1 MKIDHRL
8 GLMSAVTLLAT
19 AVATAGAGDR
29 TLYVDAGAPAGG
41 DGANWSSA
49 FRDLQDALDAV
60 RTAHETD
67 LTIKIAP
74 GTYLPDRGTRDR
86 ASRFVLEPPSI
97 TSGVA
102 LRLIGTGLGGEELAP
117 GAAPL
122 VKLTGD
128 LLRNDGANWSNRLDN
143 AFTVIEIVAEH
154 AVAQT
159 NFFLSGIEVSGS
171 ERGCL
176 SPNWHSDG
184 AIKVNS
190 GEQRVLLA
198 FTDGVITANR
208 ACNSAVVDVEGSFI
222 HFDRVR
228 VFGNRPPSEGA
239 LFVARGRADGMFLD
253 RCMFSD
259 NTDQRW
265 QAGFR
270 AYDQQSW
277 LYFHRSSLDFG
288 GANGI
293 EAPGYVSLH
302 DCTVRQARGVSISWF
317 REVFVG
323 NSHFDGSVSPG
334 DNLGYTTA
342 IDGVGDISISG
353 SSFSNFTTKNQGGAV
368 WSAFSLDCTNTD
380 FIGNKSI
387 SEGNST
393 AAGAA
398 CSGGGSAH
406 FSRCR
411 FIGNSAHSPGDRAS
425 GGAVAMSSATFVQC
439 LFAGNSAT
447 GAAGADG
454 GAVSLFGSG
463 TFSLCTFHANSVS
476 ADNPVNARGPCV
488 GGWFDGVTVAASIFS
503 NSTGGVDAGPSKHIR
518 GRAEHDAVTAVDC
531 NFEGM
536 QIAPDPYGNTGAS
549 PKFIDPVGPDGIPG
563 TPDDDLRIGSG
574 SPCIDSGSNAL
585 AAVDQEP
592 DLGGLPR
599 FHDDPQTRDRGDYT
613 RVDRGA
619 YEFQGVS
626 NPAPC
631 WADITLDERVDTGDL
646 VAMLRWFGSQV
657 PTRYGPDLVADGLV
671 DTRDL
676 VKLLA
681 GFGCDMTQ
689 R

>member
-1 MKIDHRL
+1 
-8 GLMSAVTLLAT
+8 MSVVTVLTT
-19 AVATAGAGDR
+19 AAAAAGTGSR

-41 DGANWSSA
+41 DGSNWSTA

-60 RTAHETD
+60 RTAPETD

-74 GTYLPDRGTRDR
+74 GTYLPDRGTGNR

-102 LRLIGTGLGGEELAP
+102 LRLIGTQMGGGDLPP
-117 GAAPL
+117 GSAPL
-122 VKLTGD
+122 VRLTGD
-128 LLRNDGANWSNRLDN
+128 LLRNDGPNWSNRLDN
-143 AFTVIEIVAEH
+143 AYTVVEIVAEQ

-159 NFFLSGIEVSGS
+159 NFLFSGIEVSGS
-171 ERGCL
+171 ERGCS
-176 SPNWHSDG
+176 SPNWYSDG

-190 GEQRVLLA
+190 GEQRVLVA

-208 ACNSAVVDVEGSFI
+208 SCNSAVVDVEGSYVQ
-222 HFDRVR
+222 FDRVR
-228 VFGNRPPSEGA
+228 VFGNRPPTEGA
-239 LFVARGRADGMFLD
+239 LFISRGRADGLSLD
-253 RCMFSD
+253 RCTIFD

-277 LYFHRSSLDFG
+277 LYFYRSSLDFG

-293 EAPGYVSLH
+293 EAPGYVSME
-302 DCTVRQARGVSISWF
+302 DCEVRQSRGVSISRF
-317 REVFVG
+317 RAVYVG
-323 NSHFDGSVSPG
+323 DSRFDGSVSPG
-334 DNLGYTTA
+334 DSLGYTSA

-353 SSFSNFTTKNQGGAV
+353 SSFSNFTITHHGSAV
-368 WSAFSLDCTNTD
+368 WSAFSLDCTDTD
-380 FIGNKSI
+380 FIGNRTI

-398 CSGGGSAH
+398 CSGGGLAR

-411 FIGNSAHSPGDRAS
+411 FIGNSAHAPGDRAY

-447 GAAGADG
+447 GAEGADG

-463 TFSLCTFHANSVS
+463 KFSLCTFFANTVA
-476 ADNPVNARGPCV
+476 ADNPLNARGPCV
-488 GGWFDGVTVAASIFS
+488 GGGFDGLAVASSIFW
-503 NSTGGVDAGPSKHIR
+503 NSTGGVDTGLQRHIR
-518 GRAEHDAVTAVDC
+518 GRAAHDSVAADDC

-536 QIAPDPYGNTGAS
+536 QVAPDPHGNTGAN
-549 PKFIDPVGPDGIPG
+549 PKFIDRLGPDGIPG
-563 TPDDDLRIGSG
+563 TIDDDLRLGSG
-574 SPCIDSGSNAL
+574 SPCIDSGSNGL
-585 AAVDQEP
+585 AAVDSEP
-592 DLGGLPR
+592 DLSGLPR
-599 FHDDPQTRDRGDYT
+599 FHDDPMTRDRGDHT
-613 RVDRGA
+613 RVDRGV

-626 NPAPC
+626 SPAPC
-631 WADITLDERVDTGDL
+631 WADITLDERVDISDL
-646 VAMLRWFGSQV
+646 VAMLRWFGAEV
-657 PTRYGPDLVADGLV
+657 PVRFGPDLVADGVV

-681 GFGCDMTQ
+681 GFGCDMTS